1 MLKFN
6 QPKTTN
12 QILSTFKQVVADLQ
26 TRIDQIYTKEYD
38 LNVERTTIEE
48 ELKTLSAEKGEAHK
62 AIQQISKIYS

>member
-1 MLKFN
+1 MKFTK
-6 QPKTTN
+6 QRTTT
-12 QILSTFKQVVADLQ
+12 QILSTFKQVVDALQ

-48 ELKTLSAEKGEAHK
+48 ELRTLSAEKGEAHK